1 MTGHA
6 FEHLIVALIASYTCT
21 HTHRHVSTC
30 CIMPHVHVHKRGVKV
45 CVCERERRRERERER
60 VKDIDRQTLTDR
72 KAIVH
77 VIWTKRVCVCV
88 RERERNIPIPLPRRL
103 ITLSCLYFIANSRG
117 VSSTGEGVRG
127 RSGALSDN
135 SILQQST

>member
-1 MTGHA
+1 M
-6 FEHLIVALIASYTCT
+6 
-21 HTHRHVSTC
+21 
-30 CIMPHVHVHKRGVKV
+30 
-45 CVCERERRRERERER
+45 CVREREGERERESQR
-60 VKDIDRQTLTDR
+60 YRQTDTHRQKGHSARYMD
-72 KAIVH
+72 KES
-77 VIWTKRVCVCV
+77 VCV
-88 RERERNIPIPLPRRL
+88 RERERERYPHPLPRRL

>member
-1 MTGHA
+1 MCMREERERESQRYRQTDTNRQKGHSA
-6 FEHLIVALIASYTCT
+6 CYMDKESVC
-21 HTHRHVSTC
+21 
-30 CIMPHVHVHKRGVKV
+30 V
-45 CVCERERRRERERER
+45 CVCERERE
-60 VKDIDRQTLTDR
+60 KYP
-72 KAIVH
+72 H
-77 VIWTKRVCVCV
+77 
-88 RERERNIPIPLPRRL
+88 PLPRRL